1 MRIKNK
7 NPVNT
12 KSKSIVGGIFLQYN
26 KVEICGV
33 NTANLKVLKES
44 EKREL
49 LQIIRNGSE
58 YERKVARDKMV
69 QGNLRLVLSVIQ
81 RFTNRGENLDDLFQ
95 VGVIGLIKAIDNF
108 DPTLDVRFSTYGV
121 PMIIGE
127 VRRFLR
133 DNNPIRV
140 SRSMRDTAYHAM
152 QIKEMLTNRN
162 GNEPTVEEIAKEMGV
177 PKENVVLAL
186 EAIVEPVSLYEPVFS
201 DGNDTIYVM
210 DQVGDKRTDTD
221 WLEEIA
227 LKESIAKLSEREK
240 KILGL
245 RFFKGKTQME
255 VAEEI
260 GISQAQV
267 SRIEKGALDTI
278 KREAF

>member
-1 MRIKNK
+1 M
-7 NPVNT
+7 
-12 KSKSIVGGIFLQYN
+12 QYG

-33 NTANLKVLKES
+33 NTSQLKLLKES

-49 LQIIRNGSE
+49 LNIIKSGSPAE
-58 YERKVARDKMV
+58 KKKARDKMIN
-69 QGNLRLVLSVIQ
+69 GNLRLVLSVIQ
-81 RFTNRGENLDDLFQ
+81 RFTNRGENPDDLFQ

-108 DPTLDVRFSTYGV
+108 NPTLDVRFSTYGV

-127 VRRFLR
+127 IRRFLR
-133 DNNPIRV
+133 DNNSVRV
-140 SRSMRDTAYHAM
+140 SRSMRDTAYRAM
-152 QIKEMLTNRN
+152 QIKEQLTNENNR
-162 GNEPTVEEIAKEMGV
+162 EPTVEEIAKIMEM
-177 PKENVVLAL
+177 PKGRVVLAL

-210 DQVGDKRTDTD
+210 DQIGDKNDDST

-227 LKESIAKLSEREK
+227 VKEAIANLSDREK
-240 KILGL
+240 RILSM
-245 RFFKGKTQME
+245 RFFRGKTQME
-255 VAEEI
+255 VAAEI

-278 KREAF
+278 KKNI

>member
-1 MRIKNK
+1 MQ
-7 NPVNT
+7 
-12 KSKSIVGGIFLQYN
+12 FN

-49 LQIIRNGSE
+49 LLKIKNGSE
-58 YERKVARDKMV
+58 YEKKLARDKMV

-81 RFTNRGENLDDLFQ
+81 RFVGRGENLDDLFQ

-108 DPTLDVRFSTYGV
+108 DPTLDVKFSTYGV

-152 QIKEMLTNRN
+152 QVKEMLTNKN
-162 GNEPTVEEIAKEMGV
+162 NCEPTVEEIAKVMGV
-177 PKENVVLAL
+177 PKENVVLSL
-186 EAIVEPVSLYEPVFS
+186 EAIVEPVSLYEPVFT
-201 DGNDTIYVM
+201 DGNDTVYVM
-210 DQVGDKRTDTD
+210 DQVGDKRTDND

-227 LKESIAKLSEREK
+227 LKESISKLSEREK
-240 KILGL
+240 RILTL
-245 RFFKGKTQME
+245 RFFRGKTQME

-267 SRIEKGALDTI
+267 SRIEKGALDSI